1 MNAVHCDRADCDTWT
16 THNPHHHGFLTV
28 TAQDGQWHYCG
39 WDCLLR
45 EAAKI
50 PPPTV
55 IEGAG
60 Q

>member
-16 THNPHHHGFLTV
+16 AHNPHHHGFLTV

-55 IEGAG
+55 ID
-60 Q
+60 